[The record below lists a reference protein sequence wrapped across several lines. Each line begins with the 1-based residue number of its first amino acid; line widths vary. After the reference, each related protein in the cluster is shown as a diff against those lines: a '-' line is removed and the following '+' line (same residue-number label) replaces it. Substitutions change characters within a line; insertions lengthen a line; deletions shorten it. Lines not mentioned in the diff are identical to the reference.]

1 MHTIIVVIKFCSIAD
16 DFTLNP
22 TAVVVPIGGRA
33 TISCLYRPD
42 ASGAEVIWGVV
53 RGGIPAFL
61 FNGTNGILMSSDG
74 KTLIFNNVEQ
84 THEASYYCYI
94 ILFHKRRRYAAIL
107 YYLPSYVSQ

>member
-1 MHTIIVVIKFCSIAD
+1 M
-16 DFTLNP
+16 NP

-33 TISCLYRPD
+33 TVSCLYRPD
-42 ASGAEVIWGVV
+42 ASGVEVIWGVV

-61 FNGTNGILMSSDG
+61 FNGTNGILISADG

-94 ILFHKRRRYAAIL
+94 T
-107 YYLPSYVSQ
+107 VSQTDEICSSLVPLTILRESIVHFYCTAAFSL